1 MENWINLGMD
11 VVCSKYVQ
19 KFLNSLFGV
28 NPADFKLGFKKKHGE
43 WYSDIKNWP
52 KAYEENQLMVCGAD
66 KLLEHLSGGH
76 SYIMMNIK
84 TSDPHDEEY
93 ICLDKIKE
101 DSAGGTYRLCNYPA
115 FERTVWLCNVTK
127 FVMGEHPQKIWFKVI
142 GYEKMS

>member
-11 VVCSKYVQ
+11 VVCSKFVQ
-19 KFLNSLFGV
+19 KFLNKLFGV
-28 NPADFKLGFKKKHGE
+28 NPANFNLGFKKKGRD

-76 SYIMMNIK
+76 DYVKLNIR
-84 TSDPHDEEY
+84 TSDPQDPAY

-101 DSAGGTYRLCNYPA
+101 DEMGGTYNVCGYPE
-115 FERTVWLCNVTK
+115 FTRTVWLCNVTK

-142 GYEKMS
+142 GYEK